1 MIINIV
7 YTIISLILIF
17 VSIIAFKA
25 INRGVAA
32 KQNIREQGKK
42 KSNLDANQNKE
53 TINPLITDEIIKLK
67 KLYDDGILTKEEFE
81 KSKNKIIDS

>member
-7 YTIISLILIF
+7 YIIISLILIF

-42 KSNLDANQNKE
+42 KSNLDANQNQE

-67 KLYDDGILTKEEFE
+67 KLHDDGILTKEEFE

>member
-7 YTIISLILIF
+7 YIIISLILIF

-42 KSNLDANQNKE
+42 KK
-53 TINPLITDEIIKLK
+53 
-67 KLYDDGILTKEEFE
+67 
-81 KSKNKIIDS
+81 

>member
-7 YTIISLILIF
+7 YIIISLILIF

>member
-7 YTIISLILIF
+7 YIIISLILIF

-25 INRGVAA
+25 INRGVIA
-32 KQNIREQGKK
+32 KQNIKKQVKK
-42 KSNLDANQNKE
+42 KSNLDTNQNKE

>member
-1 MIINIV
+1 MQNK
-7 YTIISLILIF
+7 IL
-17 VSIIAFKA
+17 K
-25 INRGVAA
+25 N
-32 KQNIREQGKK
+32 KLKK
-42 KSNLDANQNKE
+42 KSNLDTNQNKE